1 MKRLRR
7 LAKEHVGNR
16 EQDEESQ
23 IDVDALLRASANEN
37 NQYLLNKSPNDI
49 AKEVIDALIRYSIP
63 DELLVGLSMKLTA
76 YRYVD
81 EIHHLHLNKQV
92 RWIRKPEF
100 CREQT
105 PELVRGGFMADI
117 SIRATGIM
125 VIVRSFNNIYITFNF
140 NECITFQ
147 RMGDDELLILYAQQ
161 KHFHR

>member
-1 MKRLRR
+1 MKRLRTI
-7 LAKEHVGNR
+7 AKQHISSAHEPDV
-16 EQDEESQ
+16 EPE
-23 IDVDALLRASANEN
+23 IDVDALLRASTDET
-37 NQYLLNKSPNDI
+37 NQYLLNKSLDDI
-49 AKEVIDALIRYSIP
+49 AREIIDALVRHSIA
-63 DELLVGLSMKLTA
+63 DELLVGLSTKLTA

-100 CREQT
+100 CREQ
-105 PELVRGGFMADI
+105 PSELVRGGFMADI

-125 VIVRSFNNIYITFNF
+125 VVVRSFNNIYITFNF

-161 KHFHR
+161 H